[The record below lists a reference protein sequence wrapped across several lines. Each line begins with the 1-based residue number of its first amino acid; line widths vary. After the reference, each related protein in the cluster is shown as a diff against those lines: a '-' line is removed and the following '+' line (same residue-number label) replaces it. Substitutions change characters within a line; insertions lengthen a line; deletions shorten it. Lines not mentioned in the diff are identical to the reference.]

1 MVFDLKNGTP
11 AIESGDH
18 KFTGKR
24 CIKERSGDVSEKKD
38 EFKEIR
44 LRPFAIPN

>member
-1 MVFDLKNGTP
+1 MIFDLKNGTS

-24 CIKERSGDVSEKKD
+24 CIKERSVNVLEKKD
-38 EFKEIR
+38 EMKR
-44 LRPFAIPN
+44 LG